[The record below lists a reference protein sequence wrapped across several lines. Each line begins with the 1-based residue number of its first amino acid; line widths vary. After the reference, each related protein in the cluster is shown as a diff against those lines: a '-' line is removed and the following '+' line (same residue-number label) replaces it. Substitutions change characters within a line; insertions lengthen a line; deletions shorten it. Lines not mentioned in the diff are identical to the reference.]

1 MNCRFAVFLLSPAC
15 LHDDVC
21 CGPILLNKSG
31 SKRAGWIWVGAGA
44 GNTLKENMLR
54 AGVNWR
60 FGM

>member
-15 LHDDVC
+15 LHDDVG

-44 GNTLKENMLR
+44 GNILKENMLR